1 MDNLSSIIVVLILAV
16 AVALVIRKM
25 IKEKKAGKSI
35 TCSRNCGGCAGSCN
49 CHSTSDKKS
58 K

>member
-25 IKEKKAGKSI
+25 IRAKKAGRSI
-35 TCSRNCGGCAGSCN
+35 TCGRNCGGCTGSWSCY
-49 CHSTSDKKS
+49 STSDKKS

>member
-25 IKEKKAGKSI
+25 IRAKKAGKSI
-35 TCSRNCGGCAGSCN
+35 TCGRNCGGCTGS
-49 CHSTSDKKS
+49 
-58 K
+58 